1 MDDNSKIQ
9 EIAKRGE
16 AMQTLYEDVVRN
28 NAQLKALMKQLKT
41 MNDQLNEL
49 TAYYQ
54 GEWIRDRE
62 LLKNHPVRD
71 YLIFAEDPIYDEIQ
85 DWDRQLD
92 KLARQ
97 AGRLLEEFRKDH

>member
-1 MDDNSKIQ
+1 MTENSQLQ

-16 AMQTLYEDVVRN
+16 EMQALYEEVVRG
-28 NAQLKALMKQLKT
+28 NAQVNKLLSQLDSMKKNL
-41 MNDQLNEL
+41 DSL

-54 GEWIRDRE
+54 GAWTRDRE

-85 DWDRQLD
+85 DWDRQLEALQA
-92 KLARQ
+92 KAGELLA
-97 AGRLLEEFRKDH
+97 AFREAH